1 LADLQN
7 EDAATASSA
16 ARCTPEAIRQ
26 CGNRGLQHA
35 TTPKDDEM
43 ANRSARRA
51 AIHGTG
57 GSSASRSGSSQF
69 MRQRPLLVVGA
80 GVAFGMA
87 LGALLPWSRIED
99 ELLGDQAEKL
109 KDGAREL
116 ASDGYEKAKSVA
128 QRGYRAASEILVGT
142 EINADSDE
150 SGPKGQPSQ
159 NRTPATDPYRQ

>member
-1 LADLQN
+1 
-7 EDAATASSA
+7 
-16 ARCTPEAIRQ
+16 
-26 CGNRGLQHA
+26 
-35 TTPKDDEM
+35 M
-43 ANRSARRA
+43 ANRGARRA
-51 AIHGTG
+51 AHGAGG
-57 GSSASRSGSSQF
+57 GSATRSGFTGF

-80 GVAFGMA
+80 GVAVGMA

-142 EINADSDE
+142 ESNADSDE